1 MRRTNVRWWAV
12 FSVFLGCL
20 VCGGFAQAQTINF
33 GGEAK
38 DTVYGKADCDSNKI
52 IKFNWGLSPSSST
65 LPTSM
70 TLEIYLGDGTTG
82 IRLFNGTVSMTQVQP
97 SPIKDPNDPKY
108 LGLFQVAFDGTLN
121 QSKKLQEGMF
131 NEEDKQQLLTL
142 RDLIGHRRYLD
153 EQKLT
158 AFDQI
163 CTPKSAALGGDESM
177 DIFLKATYTV
187 IIGTGSSKEE
197 PSNTLSVRF
206 DLTPPPPPTAPSLI
220 VGDSKLEIKFD
231 KLDEENYNRFDVYFS
246 EKSFSS
252 TTDAE
257 VFKHNSSPITSATYA
272 LSNLSNNKT
281 YYIGIVAYDKAGNA
295 STLSPVASAQP
306 TPLTDFFEAY
316 KQSGGKDNGF
326 GGGGFC
332 FIATA
337 AYGSYDA
344 SEVQRLRLF
353 RDRALK
359 PYTWGRSAIE
369 WYYAKS
375 PHLAAWI
382 ASSPVAKRTAQIAL
396 WPVVQWAALWL
407 WSPWIGSL
415 VLLMMCALMVW
426 LCWRILR
433 SIRQAL
439 GRSAS
444 TVAKPLGIA
453 GIALFLWASVAM
465 PVYADVS
472 PRNFSLEL
480 RGGPYF
486 SQIDQETGISGKPFQ
501 TLFGTTTLP
510 YLEIGVEWL
519 FFKQF
524 GSLGLGA
531 TFGVSWM
538 QGKSLKQDGTPDEN
552 NTMAF
557 WMLPM
562 RLELIYRMD
571 YFVHRNR
578 FPLVPYVRGGLD
590 YNLWFVTDANGA
602 LATSTGSDGKTAT
615 AFGGRFGFH
624 FGAGLQFLL
633 DVLDPITA
641 RTFDMEVGVNHTYL
655 FVEWNISWVGVL
667 TPGMNLSDN
676 SIRAGLMFQ
685 F

>member
-1 MRRTNVRWWAV
+1 MRRTSVRWWALL
-12 FSVFLGCL
+12 SVFFGCW
-20 VCGGFAQAQTINF
+20 VYASVAQAQTINF

-38 DTVYGKADCDSNKI
+38 DTVFGKAECDSNKI
-52 IKFNWGLSPSSST
+52 IKFSWGLSPSSST
-65 LPTSM
+65 LPTTM
-70 TLEIYLGDGTTG
+70 TLEIYLGNGTSG
-82 IRLFNGTVSMTQVQP
+82 VRLFNGAVNMTQVQP
-97 SPIKDPNDPKY
+97 SPITDPNDPNY

-121 QSKKLQEGMF
+121 QSKKVQEGMF
-131 NEEDKQQLLTL
+131 NDEDKQQLLTI

-197 PSNTLSVRF
+197 PSNTLNVRF
-206 DLTPPPPPTAPSLI
+206 DLTPPPPPTAPQI
-220 VGDSKLEIKFD
+220 VTGDAKLEIKFD
-231 KLDEENYNRFDVYFS
+231 KVDEENYNRFDVYFS
-246 EKSFSS
+246 EKTFSA
-252 TTDAE
+252 TTDAD

-281 YYIGIVAYDKAGNA
+281 YHIGIVAYDKAGNP
-295 STLSPVASAQP
+295 STLSPIVSAQP

-326 GGGGFC
+326 GGGGYC

-344 SEVQRLRLF
+344 HEVQRLRLF
-353 RDRALK
+353 RDRVLK
-359 PYTWGRSAIE
+359 PYVWGQRFVA
-369 WYYAKS
+369 WYYAHS
-375 PHLAAWI
+375 PRMAAWI

-396 WPVVQWAALWL
+396 WPVVQWTALWL
-407 WSPWIGSL
+407 WSPWLGGL
-415 VLLMMCALMVW
+415 VLALM
-426 LCWRILR
+426 
-433 SIRQAL
+433 
-439 GRSAS
+439 
-444 TVAKPLGIA
+444 
-453 GIALFLWASVAM
+453 LFLWMAVCWRVGQWCLRGLRRTMSLAKKPVVVGGMAILLWVSVAAEAR
-465 PVYADVS
+465 ADTS

-486 SQIDQETGISGKPFQ
+486 SQIDQETGITGKPFQ

-519 FFKQF
+519 FFKDF

-557 WMLPM
+557 WMLPL
-562 RLELIYRMD
+562 RLELIYRFD

-590 YNLWFVTDANGA
+590 YNFWFVTDANGA
-602 LATSTGSDGKTAT
+602 LATSTGSDGKALS

-655 FVEWNISWVGVL
+655 FVEWNISWVGTL